1 MNNKSNIVTQK
12 SKHGIFSYYKN
23 DEYIGKSLRE
33 YGEFSEGEVHL
44 IKQLTKTNDNVI
56 EVGSNIGT
64 HTIPLAKHLSQGGLL
79 YALEPQSQ
87 NYKILIK
94 NINQNDLQNIKVFK
108 IAASNKKSEAYM
120 NLFDENET
128 NNFGDARIFN
138 KIFTNFEKVSVST
151 LDELF
156 FHEFNENKKLVLVK
170 CDAQGQ
176 ETNIINGSKKIIEKF
191 KPLLYVE
198 NDNIEQSKNLI
209 ETIKSLH
216 YSLFWHIVPMFN
228 SKNYLNNSKNI
239 FPKKYSLN
247 MLCIHKNTRIALNED
262 WKKNEI
268 KDSDFHPLKKT

>member
-108 IAASNKKSEAYM
+108 IAASNKKGEAYM

-138 KIFTNFEKVSVST
+138 KTFTNFEKVSVST

-156 FHEFNENKKLVLVK
+156 FHEFNENKKLSLIK

-191 KPLLYVE
+191 KPFLYVE

>member
-44 IKQLTKTNDNVI
+44 FKQLTKTNDNVI

-138 KIFTNFEKVSVST
+138 KTFTNFEKVSVST

-156 FHEFNENKKLVLVK
+156 FHEFNEKKKLSLLK

>member
-23 DEYIGKSLRE
+23 DKYIGKSLRE

-44 IKQLTKTNDNVI
+44 FKQLTKTNDNVI

-108 IAASNKKSEAYM
+108 IAASNKKGEAYM

-191 KPLLYVE
+191 KPFLYVE

-228 SKNYLNNSKNI
+228 SKN
-239 FPKKYSLN
+239 
-247 MLCIHKNTRIALNED
+247 
-262 WKKNEI
+262 
-268 KDSDFHPLKKT
+268 

>member
-12 SKHGIFSYYKN
+12 LKHGIFSYYNN
-23 DEYIGKSLRE
+23 DKYIGRSLRE

-44 IKQLTKTNDNVI
+44 FKQLTKTNDNVI

-108 IAASNKKSEAYM
+108 IAASNKKGEAYM

-191 KPLLYVE
+191 KPFLYVE

-239 FPKKYSLN
+239 FPKIYSLN
-247 MLCIHKNTRIALNED
+247 MLCIHKNTRIVIDED

>member
-23 DEYIGKSLRE
+23 DKFIGKSLRE

-44 IKQLTKTNDNVI
+44 FKQLTKTNDNVI

-156 FHEFNENKKLVLVK
+156 FHEFNENKKLSLIK

-191 KPLLYVE
+191 KPFLYVE

-239 FPKKYSLN
+239 FPTIFSCN
-247 MLCIHKNTRIALNED
+247 MLCIHKNTRIVIDED
-262 WKKNEI
+262 WEKNEI

>member
-1 MNNKSNIVTQK
+1 MNNKSNIATQK
-12 SKHGIFSYYKN
+12 LKHGIFSYYKN
-23 DEYIGKSLRE
+23 DKYIGKSLRE
-33 YGEFSEGEVHL
+33 YGEFSENEVYL
-44 IKQLTKTNDNVI
+44 FKQLTKTNDNVI

-64 HTIPLAKHLSQGGLL
+64 HTIPLAKHLSQAGLL

-108 IAASNKKSEAYM
+108 IAASNKKGEAYM

-156 FHEFNENKKLVLVK
+156 FHEFNEKKKLSLLK

-216 YSLFWHIVPMFN
+216 YALFWHIVPMFN
-228 SKNYLNNSKNI
+228 SKNYLNNPKNI
-239 FPKKYSLN
+239 FPKISSYN

>member
-23 DEYIGKSLRE
+23 DKYIGKSLRE

-44 IKQLTKTNDNVI
+44 FKQLTKTNDNVI

-108 IAASNKKSEAYM
+108 IAASNKKGEAYM

-138 KIFTNFEKVSVST
+138 KTFTNFEKVSVST

-156 FHEFNENKKLVLVK
+156 FHEFNENKKLSLIK

-191 KPLLYVE
+191 KPFLYVE

>member
-1 MNNKSNIVTQK
+1 M
-12 SKHGIFSYYKN
+12 
-23 DEYIGKSLRE
+23 
-33 YGEFSEGEVHL
+33 
-44 IKQLTKTNDNVI
+44 
-56 EVGSNIGT
+56 
-64 HTIPLAKHLSQGGLL
+64 
-79 YALEPQSQ
+79 
-87 NYKILIK
+87 
-94 NINQNDLQNIKVFK
+94 FK
-108 IAASNKKSEAYM
+108 IAASNKKGEAYM

-138 KIFTNFEKVSVST
+138 KTFTNFEKVSVST

-156 FHEFNENKKLVLVK
+156 FHEFNENKKLGLVK

-191 KPLLYVE
+191 KPFLYVE

-239 FPKKYSLN
+239 FPTIFSCN
-247 MLCIHKNTRIALNED
+247 MLCIHKNTRIVIDED
-262 WKKNEI
+262 WEKNEI

>member
-1 MNNKSNIVTQK
+1 MNNKSNIITQK
-12 SKHGIFSYYKN
+12 LKHGIFSYYKN
-23 DEYIGKSLRE
+23 DKYIGKSLRE
-33 YGEFSEGEVHL
+33 YGEFSENEVYL
-44 IKQLTKTNDNVI
+44 FKQLTKTNDNVI

-64 HTIPLAKHLSQGGLL
+64 HTIPLAKHLSQGGWL

-191 KPLLYVE
+191 KPFLYVE

>member
-23 DEYIGKSLRE
+23 DKYIGKSLRE

-44 IKQLTKTNDNVI
+44 FKQLTKTNDNVI

-108 IAASNKKSEAYM
+108 IAASNKKGEAYM

-138 KIFTNFEKVSVST
+138 KISTNFEKVSVST

-156 FHEFNENKKLVLVK
+156 FHEFNENKKLSLIK

-191 KPLLYVE
+191 KPFLYVE

-239 FPKKYSLN
+239 FPKIYSFN
-247 MLCIHKNTRIALNED
+247 MLCIHKNTRIVIDED

>member
-1 MNNKSNIVTQK
+1 
-12 SKHGIFSYYKN
+12 
-23 DEYIGKSLRE
+23 
-33 YGEFSEGEVHL
+33 
-44 IKQLTKTNDNVI
+44 
-56 EVGSNIGT
+56 
-64 HTIPLAKHLSQGGLL
+64 
-79 YALEPQSQ
+79 
-87 NYKILIK
+87 
-94 NINQNDLQNIKVFK
+94 
-108 IAASNKKSEAYM
+108 M

-156 FHEFNENKKLVLVK
+156 FHEFNENKKLGLLK

-191 KPLLYVE
+191 KPFLYVE

-239 FPKKYSLN
+239 FPKIYSFN
-247 MLCIHKNTRIALNED
+247 MLCIHKNTRIVIDED
-262 WKKNEI
+262 WEKNEI

>member
-12 SKHGIFSYYKN
+12 LKHGIFSYYKN
-23 DEYIGKSLRE
+23 DKYIGKSLRE

-64 HTIPLAKHLSQGGLL
+64 HTLPLAKHLSQGGLL

-108 IAASNKKSEAYM
+108 IAASNKKGEAYM

-191 KPLLYVE
+191 KPFLYVE

>member
-23 DEYIGKSLRE
+23 DKYIGKSLRE

-44 IKQLTKTNDNVI
+44 FKQLTKTNDNVI

-138 KIFTNFEKVSVST
+138 KTFTNFEKVSVST

-156 FHEFNENKKLVLVK
+156 FHEFNENKKLSLIK

-176 ETNIINGSKKIIEKF
+176 ETNIINDSKKIIDKF
-191 KPLLYVE
+191 KPFLYVE

-247 MLCIHKNTRIALNED
+247 MLCIHKNTRIVLNEN

-268 KDSDFHPLKKT
+268 KDSNFHPLKKT